1 MVDPG
6 APTTERPKRELTL
19 RAIIAGLLVAAIIGS
34 SYPYVVMKL
43 GFGPNISV
51 VSAFFG
57 YLMLGIVSRSFNRF
71 ENNIVQTAGTSAGM
85 TAFLCVLM
93 AAFDLLRQ
101 NTALGFTL
109 ELGPWQS
116 FAWLTT
122 TGCLGVLLAVPM
134 RQHFVVDEQLKYP
147 DGIAT
152 AETLTILDGHGE
164 TARSTA
170 HTMLIGTFAS
180 AIFMLVRADTRLVP
194 ASWTPLP
201 EMMALGALGASM
213 AVGVSWS
220 LLNFGSG
227 MLVGMRINTSMLAGT
242 LVSWVIVPH
251 VLPRFGMLP
260 TPFTRRDVLLWVM
273 WPATGMLISG
283 GLTALALRW
292 RVLLRTF
299 RSLSHARV
307 DSGDFPMRWVV
318 GGIAV
323 SVVALVIVKKPCSTC
338 PSG

>member
-1 MVDPG
+1 MSDQEVR
-6 APTTERPKRELTL
+6 TSERPKREVTL
-19 RAIIAGLLVAAIIGS
+19 RAVLAGLVVAAIIGS

-57 YLMLGIVSRSFNRF
+57 YLMLGLVSRSFNRF

-109 ELGPWQS
+109 ELRPWQS

-122 TGCLGVLLAVPM
+122 SGCLGVFLAVPM
-134 RQHFVVDEQLKYP
+134 RQHFVIDEKLKFP

-152 AETLTILDGHGE
+152 AETLTILDSHGDE
-164 TARSTA
+164 ARSTA
-170 HTMLIGTFAS
+170 RTMMIGTFAS
-180 AIFMLVRADTRLVP
+180 ALFMLVRADARLIP

-201 EMMALGALGASM
+201 EMMAFGALGASM

-220 LLNFGSG
+220 LLSFGSG
-227 MLVGMRINTSMLAGT
+227 MLVGM
-242 LVSWVIVPH
+242 
-251 VLPRFGMLP
+251 
-260 TPFTRRDVLLWVM
+260 
-273 WPATGMLISG
+273 
-283 GLTALALRW
+283 
-292 RVLLRTF
+292 
-299 RSLSHARV
+299 
-307 DSGDFPMRWVV
+307 
-318 GGIAV
+318 
-323 SVVALVIVKKPCSTC
+323 
-338 PSG
+338 